1 MKRKV
6 LNMLFPLIILSLLL
20 LAGDACRKE
29 KTASAPPPAAMNQV
43 RELSATPLTIGGE
56 TFTIELAYRQADR
69 AQGLMFREQ
78 LSADHGMI
86 FIFSRSRPRT
96 FHMQNCLVDIDV
108 LFLDAEGTIVNQHA
122 MKAPSPGTASRQYHS
137 VSPCRYALELPAGTI
152 ERLNLRIGQKIILN
166 ERIRNILPDPE

>member
-29 KTASAPPPAAMNQV
+29 KTASAPPPAINQV
-43 RELSATPLTIGGE
+43 QELSATQLTIGGE

-69 AQGLMFREQ
+69 ARGLMFREQ
-78 LSADHGMI
+78 LPANHGMI

-108 LFLDAEGTIVNQHA
+108 LFLDAEGTIVNQHS
-122 MKAPSPGTASRQYHS
+122 MKAPSPGIASRQYHS

-152 ERLNLRIGQKIILN
+152 ERLKLRIGQKIMLN
-166 ERIRNILPDPE
+166 ERIHNILPDPE